1 MGNPKVIAQ
10 GCYMVIINVNDASEP
25 DLTGTV
31 CKTEECDMRKV
42 IFLDIDGVLQPLSSQ
57 KRFDHDMDKLQE
69 QLSAESDE
77 GYQELNKY
85 DIAAVRYDWDPDA
98 VKNMKS
104 LCEKTQAE
112 FVISSDWRS
121 SKTLDM
127 LRLLFKI
134 QGLDEYIVDKTE
146 ELSGYMR
153 DVEIEEFLIN
163 HPDIDVF
170 VIIDD
175 SYRDDFERRFP
186 RQFVYCDRIFDDE
199 CYQKALSILQQ
210 PPPSEETVPKAVQML
225 RDISDNSASVT
236 KAEFSLEN
244 ISVIRRYE
252 KCSTA
257 DFVGRVSEAVEKNS
271 HISHLTLSGLSCNIS
286 FYEREKQATVIER
299 VWEALGYNESV
310 RHLDVS
316 HNDLK
321 DLSVLIK
328 CLKERNCPLET
339 LSLRKNILTD
349 ESMDMLGEYIS
360 GIRHPFSLML
370 QGSCD
375 YLKEEFVKII
385 SENSNI
391 TVFAYHKQY
400 ELFAFGRRKPVPENL
415 KLESHYGW

>member
-1 MGNPKVIAQ
+1 MK
-10 GCYMVIINVNDASEP
+10 
-25 DLTGTV
+25 
-31 CKTEECDMRKV
+31 KV

-69 QLSAESDE
+69 RLSAESDE

-85 DIAAVRYDWDPDA
+85 DIAAVRYDWEPNA

-104 LCEKTQAE
+104 LCERTQAE

-134 QGLDEYIVDKTE
+134 QGLDGYVADKTE

-153 DVEIEEFLIN
+153 DVEIEEFLIS
-163 HPDIDVF
+163 HPDIGVF

-175 SYRDDFERRFP
+175 SYRDYFERRFP
-186 RQFVYCDRIFDDE
+186 GQFVYCDRIFDDE
-199 CYQKALSILQQ
+199 SYQKALSVLQQ
-210 PPPSEETVPKAVQML
+210 DPPSEETVPEAVRML
-225 RDISDNSASVT
+225 RDISDNSSSVT

-252 KCSTA
+252 KCSTE
-257 DFVGRVSEAVEKNS
+257 DLIGRVSEAVEKNS
-271 HISHLTLSGLSCNIS
+271 HISHLTLSGLEHNMS
-286 FYEREKQATVIER
+286 FYKREEQGAVIEQ
-299 VWEALGYNESV
+299 VWEALRHNNSV

-316 HNDLK
+316 YNYLK
-321 DLSVLIK
+321 DISVLIK
-328 CLKERNCPLET
+328 CLKERNCFLET
-339 LSLRKNILTD
+339 LSLRKNMLTD
-349 ESMDMLGEYIS
+349 ESMDMLAEYVS

-375 YLKEEFVKII
+375 FLKDAFVKII

-391 TVFAYHKQY
+391 TAFAYDNQY
-400 ELFAFGRRKPVPENL
+400 KLFVFGRRKSVPENL
-415 KLESHYGW
+415 KLESRYGW